1 MIGDHSFQYVHKIFR
16 KTNIAY
22 VYAYQ
27 RVRNVSFSENFAN
40 LLNDLAL
47 RYMIILV
54 DYLIFAIFILEIPR
68 QITPSPMLPFP
79 FQHKDKVEENQGLDS
94 SMDFVVK
101 FLITKDFRDTMSVHG
116 ELIKQII
123 NVRFLEKVELKRW
136 VFLCKSGL

>member
-16 KTNIAY
+16 KTNITY
-22 VYAYQ
+22 VYAFQ

-40 LLNDLAL
+40 LLNECSLAL

-79 FQHKDKVEENQGLDS
+79 FQHKVEENQGLDS

-136 VFLCKSGL
+136 VFLYKSGL

>member
-16 KTNIAY
+16 KTNITY

-79 FQHKDKVEENQGLDS
+79 FQHKVEENQGLDS

-101 FLITKDFRDTMSVHG
+101 FLITKDFPDTMSVHG

>member
-16 KTNIAY
+16 KTNITY

-79 FQHKDKVEENQGLDS
+79 FQHKVEENQGLDS

>member
-1 MIGDHSFQYVHKIFR
+1 MIGDHSFQCVHKIFR
-16 KTNIAY
+16 KTNITY

-79 FQHKDKVEENQGLDS
+79 FQHKVEENQGLDS

>member
-16 KTNIAY
+16 KTNITY
-22 VYAYQ
+22 VYAFQ

-40 LLNDLAL
+40 LLNECSLAL
-47 RYMIILV
+47 RYVIILV

-79 FQHKDKVEENQGLDS
+79 FQHKVEENQGLDS

>member
-16 KTNIAY
+16 KTNITY

-54 DYLIFAIFILEIPR
+54 DFLIFAIFILEIPR

-79 FQHKDKVEENQGLDS
+79 FQHKVEENQGLDS

>member
-16 KTNIAY
+16 KTNITY

-68 QITPSPMLPFP
+68 QITPSPMLPVP
-79 FQHKDKVEENQGLDS
+79 FQHKVEENQGLDS

>member
-16 KTNIAY
+16 KTNITY

-79 FQHKDKVEENQGLDS
+79 FQHKVEENQGLDS

-101 FLITKDFRDTMSVHG
+101 FLITKDFRDTVSVHG

>member
-79 FQHKDKVEENQGLDS
+79 FQHKVEENQGLDS

>member
-16 KTNIAY
+16 KTNITY

-54 DYLIFAIFILEIPR
+54 DYLLFAIFILEIPR

-79 FQHKDKVEENQGLDS
+79 FQHKVEENQGLDS